1 MMIPFSPSLPFFFGL
16 CAISGWAKGS
26 IDAGGNVLCLDIW
39 QGEKDSGPY
48 MHSIHFAFA
57 FGAFGAPIL
66 AENFLHVQG
75 CNTNSTENRI
85 GTDISHP
92 CFVDEDTVVK
102 NSPGIEVL
110 YPILGTF
117 TLFVSIGY
125 LAYGIKDLKEICQQK
140 TSCFSYKELNN
151 NEKTNSNNCCVMITV
166 ILMFLFLYDG
176 MEVMYGTYIGV
187 FSVQSNLHLTRQWGA
202 RVTAV
207 FWGSFASMR
216 FLAIFVAVKL
226 SPFGTL
232 VFSFVMSVVGS
243 TLLAIFGDS
252 SIEALNIFTAFMGI
266 GMASIYASSMLWM
279 DQYMT
284 VTNKIGSLMTI
295 SASIGA
301 DSFPLFLGQFIDTFP
316 MILMYMQV
324 GVVYACILL
333 FMVACWIGRRAT

>member
-1 MMIPFSPSLPFFFGL
+1 MS
-16 CAISGWAKGS
+16 
-26 IDAGGNVLCLDIW
+26 
-39 QGEKDSGPY
+39 
-48 MHSIHFAFA
+48 
-57 FGAFGAPIL
+57 
-66 AENFLHVQG
+66 
-75 CNTNSTENRI
+75 
-85 GTDISHP
+85 TDISQPRFH
-92 CFVDEDTVVK
+92 TVV
-102 NSPGIEVL
+102 SSGPGIEVL
-110 YPILGTF
+110 YVILGAF
-117 TLFVSIGY
+117 TLLVSIGY
-125 LAYGIKDLKEICQQK
+125 LTYGIKELKNICRPT
-140 TSCFSYKELNN
+140 TSCNSYKKLTNDERS
-151 NEKTNSNNCCVMITV
+151 NSNNCMMIIV

-176 MEVMYGTYIGV
+176 MEVMYGTYIGA
-187 FSVQSNLHLTRQWGA
+187 FSVQSDLHLTRQWGA

-301 DSFPLFLGQFIDTFP
+301 DSFPLFLGQLIDTFP